1 MPGNKLEQIL
11 EETSSLVSK
20 QVIAE
25 IFTLP
30 STVYFHL
37 KRDDNMNVFLCPPYL
52 LVIISGKC
60 DLKGSKWTRGFHIL
74 NNKTLGWPGLGRMR
88 SNCLMSMRFSFWGD
102 EMFWYYREVVVAQH

>member
-11 EETSSLVSK
+11 EETSSVVSK

-37 KRDDNMNVFLCPPYL
+37 KRENMNMFVCPPYL
-52 LVIISGKC
+52 LVIVSRKC
-60 DLKGSKWTRGFHIL
+60 DLEEV
-74 NNKTLGWPGLGRMR
+74 NGLEA
-88 SNCLMSMRFSFWGD
+88 FTF
-102 EMFWYYREVVVAQH
+102 